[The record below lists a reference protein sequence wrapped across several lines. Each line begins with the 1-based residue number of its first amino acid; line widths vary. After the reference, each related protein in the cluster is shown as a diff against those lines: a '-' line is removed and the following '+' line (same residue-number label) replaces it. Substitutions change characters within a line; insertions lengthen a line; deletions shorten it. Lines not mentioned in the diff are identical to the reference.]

1 MPNCSWSSFLNCN
14 VDFTCVAKR
23 LAGSFNVVQREMTAE
38 GLRSRGAEGNPDRLR
53 PQLLCS
59 PALLLLCRHFPAL
72 EVRGDL
78 DLHVRGRNC
87 DRAVERSPALEAL
100 DELRALILRDS
111 LEVKS

>member
-1 MPNCSWSSFLNCN
+1 MNCN

-38 GLRSRGAEGNPDRLR
+38 GLRSRGAEGNPDRASA
-53 PQLLCS
+53 PPAPLLPS
-59 PALLLLCRHFPAL
+59 SSAPLPYFPAL